1 MLDEFLRFEETAC
14 RWHPCCTLPLR
25 GLRHDPRCSYAR
37 ERKLHLI
44 QQVGKAPIGR
54 YWPFRLISRPTTVLL
69 FCAKLLLGRATLV
82 FTRTPSMRTGHY
94 GSSWPFTLI
103 FILGA
108 LPLLVDADI
117 PWKSLG
123 SDWSGTRDRAGR
135 AQSRSL
141 MDVAPDEATTRPR
154 RDRARPYQWG
164 TPIRA
169 VVVRQK
175 YYLGRIDKG
184 LLRHTCRL
192 V

>member
-108 LPLLVDADI
+108 LPLLVDADVRGNR
-117 PWKSLG
+117 SVATG
-123 SDWSGTRDRAGR
+123 AARATEAGR

-141 MDVAPDEATTRPR
+141 MDVAPDEATT
-154 RDRARPYQWG
+154 
-164 TPIRA
+164 
-169 VVVRQK
+169 
-175 YYLGRIDKG
+175 
-184 LLRHTCRL
+184 
-192 V
+192 